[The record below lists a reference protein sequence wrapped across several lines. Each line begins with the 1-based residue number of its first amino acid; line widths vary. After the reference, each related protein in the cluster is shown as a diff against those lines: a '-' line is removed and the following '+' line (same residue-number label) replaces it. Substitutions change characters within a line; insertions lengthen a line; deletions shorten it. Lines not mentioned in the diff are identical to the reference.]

1 VNVELLLKRLE
12 IIGLPPDVI
21 EFISIWLRNR
31 YFYVSVGGSNSYVHC
46 SGVGTVQGSVL
57 GPILYSLF
65 VSPLLD
71 LEKITLFADDNYILV
86 WNKHKNQLIIDMRK
100 KLENITKWLKDSGLK
115 VNESKT
121 ELCLF
126 NRKDQ
131 PPLELNVNGQ
141 LLISKSHMNVL
152 GVSFDS
158 KLNWQI
164 QIQNSIT
171 KAKRAL
177 NAIKLIRKFFTKN
190 ELLTLITANYYSILY
205 YNSEIWHLPSN
216 THNSKKQMLSAS
228 AMPLK
233 LCVPN
238 YDRNTSYLTLHR
250 QTKRATPTQ
259 LMSFKLALLLHKA
272 YNKET
277 ASPEL
282 IDLFFNQTF
291 NCRETKAN
299 FIDLSKYKIGINIL
313 SNRYKILNGKISFDM
328 LNKSYDSYKI
338 ECKTILV

>member
-1 VNVELLLKRLE
+1 
-12 IIGLPPDVI
+12 
-21 EFISIWLRNR
+21 
-31 YFYVSVGGSNSYVHC
+31 
-46 SGVGTVQGSVL
+46 
-57 GPILYSLF
+57 
-65 VSPLLD
+65 
-71 LEKITLFADDNYILV
+71 
-86 WNKHKNQLIIDMRK
+86 
-100 KLENITKWLKDSGLK
+100 
-115 VNESKT
+115 
-121 ELCLF
+121 
-126 NRKDQ
+126 
-131 PPLELNVNGQ
+131 
-141 LLISKSHMNVL
+141 MNVL

-238 YDRNTSYLTLHR
+238 YNRNTLYLTLHR

-277 ASPEL
+277 VSPEL

-291 NCRETKAN
+291 NSRETKAN
-299 FIDLSKYKIGINIL
+299 FIDLSKYKIGTNVL

-328 LNKSYDSYKI
+328 LNKSYESYKI
-338 ECKTILV
+338 ECKTIFV